1 MKFVR
6 SGGFAGLSSTV
17 ELDSDT
23 LSADDQKTLLEL
35 IENVEFFDGDFDS
48 ASDSIRD
55 GFSYEITIEKGSKK
69 RTINITDGG
78 ISKDLRPLVDHLVG
92 LTRRSRK

>member
-6 SGGFAGLSSTV
+6 SGGFAGLSNTV

-23 LSADDQKTLLEL
+23 LSAEDQKTLLEL
-35 IENVEFFDGDFDS
+35 IENANFFDNDFDS
-48 ASDSIRD
+48 VTDSIRD

-69 RTINITDGG
+69 RTVNINDGG

-92 LTRRSRK
+92 MIRRSRK